1 MFKELERKVGR
12 VASLGISCWW
22 NIKLKC
28 TVRQT
33 PQVRECSVCPQERQQ
48 QAQAPSLGGPGCF
61 WVQVGL
67 CWFGL
72 ISAADLTDQEKCG
85 LGVSGKVVSGE
96 TTWAGLIE
104 AEFCCQHGG
113 ECFSYFNWNDFL

>member
-1 MFKELERKVGR
+1 MLPLEEYLVGGTSSSNAQSGR
-12 VASLGISCWW
+12 HP
-22 NIKLKC
+22 
-28 TVRQT
+28 R
-33 PQVRECSVCPQERQQ
+33 RECSACPQERQQ
-48 QAQAPSLGGPGCF
+48 QGQAALARRPGCF

-72 ISAADLTDQEKCG
+72 ISAADLTGQEKCG
-85 LGVSGKVVSGE
+85 LGVSGKVVSGKI
-96 TTWAGLIE
+96 TWAGLIE